1 MISRESVEAFHD
13 LRREG
18 ALGAMQAEA
27 LALIRLHPG
36 RTARELACIG
46 RHPDPNVLRPR
57 IVELARLGY
66 ISADGTKRCT
76 VTGRRAIAWR
86 IRETRE
92 QGELGL

>member
-1 MISRESVEAFHD
+1 MIEKTSIEAFHD

-18 ALGAMQAEA
+18 ALGAMQQEA
-27 LALIRLHPG
+27 LRLIRRYPG
-36 RTARELACIG
+36 RTARELAEIG

-66 ISADGTKRCT
+66 IGAVGTKRCT

-86 IRETRE
+86 IREARE
-92 QGELGL
+92 QGELDL